1 MVTEEK
7 IIRIRIE
14 KMKHR
19 RIKQK
24 TNKTKKNLKELVFL
38 KKLHKIDKPFTRLT
52 KKKRKYSNE

>member
-24 TNKTKKNLKELVFL
+24 TNKTKKNLKELVFF
-38 KKLHKIDKPFTRLT
+38 KKTT
-52 KKKRKYSNE
+52 QN